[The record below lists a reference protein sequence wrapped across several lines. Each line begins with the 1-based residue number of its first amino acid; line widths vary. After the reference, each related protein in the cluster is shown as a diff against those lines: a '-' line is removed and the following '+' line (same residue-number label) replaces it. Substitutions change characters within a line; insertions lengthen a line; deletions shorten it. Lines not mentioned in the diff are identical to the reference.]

1 MNNRTIHRTA
11 LSGRLFLC
19 PEIVTH
25 HARPPP
31 GSVQAINQPSKG
43 GQLMYYHTCPYCG
56 ANLDPTNAVTASPA
70 SVEIPKVEQHGRRAG
85 AGAQEVRPCPHLNS
99 AVSLTASACS
109 LRRPL
114 YVALSPCGPARSP
127 ERRYPSPSGISLNAA
142 SGRYYA
148 DRRRQKYRPWMW
160 SRSARRA
167 KICRRS
173 ATVPVWQAVN
183 PACSIRPC
191 VLLRK

>member
-56 ANLDPTNAVTASPA
+56 AWYLRFKLSRRDGLHWSFARCTEPA
-70 SVEIPKVEQHGRRAG
+70 TPEADAKWDKQKA
-85 AGAQEVRPCPHLNS
+85 
-99 AVSLTASACS
+99 
-109 LRRPL
+109 
-114 YVALSPCGPARSP
+114 ALL
-127 ERRYPSPSGISLNAA
+127 ERM
-142 SGRYYA
+142 
-148 DRRRQKYRPWMW
+148 K
-160 SRSARRA
+160 
-167 KICRRS
+167 
-173 ATVPVWQAVN
+173 
-183 PACSIRPC
+183 
-191 VLLRK
+191 RKANKE

>member
-56 ANLDPTNAVTASPA
+56 ANLDPDERCDCFSRIRGKSPKWN
-70 SVEIPKVEQHGRRAG
+70 SMDGVRERGRKR
-85 AGAQEVRPCPHLNS
+85 
-99 AVSLTASACS
+99 
-109 LRRPL
+109 
-114 YVALSPCGPARSP
+114 
-127 ERRYPSPSGISLNAA
+127 
-142 SGRYYA
+142 SGRV
-148 DRRRQKYRPWMW
+148 R
-160 SRSARRA
+160 
-167 KICRRS
+167 
-173 ATVPVWQAVN
+173 T
-183 PACSIRPC
+183 
-191 VLLRK
+191 

>member
-1 MNNRTIHRTA
+1 MTKILCRKNKFMNNRTIHRTA

-56 ANLDPTNAVTASPA
+56 ANLDPDERCDCFFPHPW
-70 SVEIPKVEQHGRRAG
+70 EIPKVEQHGRRAG

-109 LRRPL
+109 LSPRPA
-114 YVALSPCGPARSP
+114 VALSPCGPARSP
-127 ERRYPSPSGISLNAA
+127 ERRYPSPSGISLKCCIWAIL
-142 SGRYYA
+142 
-148 DRRRQKYRPWMW
+148 RR
-160 SRSARRA
+160 
-167 KICRRS
+167 
-173 ATVPVWQAVN
+173 
-183 PACSIRPC
+183 
-191 VLLRK
+191 